1 MEKENNN
8 VALFY
13 FNKNGKSV
21 LFFFCLVELEIVFK
35 LSWHVCDK
43 DKFEQEKLRHKLSD
57 EIFNIF

>member
-21 LFFFCLVELEIVFK
+21 FFLCIVELEIVFK

-43 DKFEQEKLRHKLSD
+43 DKLEQQKLRHKLSH